1 MFKTS
6 VVNTIYWCSPLLM
19 WDHTDN
25 FCGFPLIQKWTLTLS
40 QITPIYSP
48 PALAKSFWCCFGE
61 TKKFKAEILWD
72 LSLWLKLCPCTRCSF
87 LFLRIAPFLKEIVPR
102 PKRDR
107 TVSLLIQF
115 HRIFFIFL
123 LWSWCSNVMF

>member
-6 VVNTIYWCSPLLM
+6 VVNTIYWCGSLLM

-40 QITPIYSP
+40 LITSIYSP
-48 PALAKSFWCCFGE
+48 PALAKSFWCWFGE
-61 TKKFKAEILWD
+61 TEKFKAANCEIYHFGLNNALARGVVSSFSESL
-72 LSLWLKLCPCTRCSF
+72 LSERNCPPLK
-87 LFLRIAPFLKEIVPR
+87 
-102 PKRDR
+102 KRQDI
-107 TVSLLIQF
+107 VSLLIQF